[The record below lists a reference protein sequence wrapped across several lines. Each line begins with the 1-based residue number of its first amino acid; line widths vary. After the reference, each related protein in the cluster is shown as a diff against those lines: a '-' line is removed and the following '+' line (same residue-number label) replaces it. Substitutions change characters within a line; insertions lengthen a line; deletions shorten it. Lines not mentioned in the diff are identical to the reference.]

1 MRSDNGSGLKTWQKA
16 LIVGAGWT
24 AVNLLIKLLADTL
37 LNSILL
43 HVAYVMIL
51 SPAITLIASFIFTRK
66 CGLKAWLPCVM
77 AVGAAVL
84 YIACGFKTLSPNF
97 LIETAVCGF
106 FGFGTGNI
114 FKDEVSVA
122 VQEDRDSERKK
133 REQERE
139 KRYVSVL
146 KATEQDMREMESDDG
161 SDGSD
166 DSAKKK
172 HK

>member
-51 SPAITLIASFIFTRK
+51 SPAITLIASFMFTRK

-84 YIACGFKTLSPNF
+84 YIVCGFKTFSPNF

-106 FGFGTGNI
+106 FGFGIGNI

>member
-1 MRSDNGSGLKTWQKA
+1 MRSDNGRGLKTWQKA

-51 SPAITLIASFIFTRK
+51 SPAITLIASFMFTRK

-146 KATEQDMREMESDDG
+146 KATEQDMREMENGCLDD
-161 SDGSD
+161 SD